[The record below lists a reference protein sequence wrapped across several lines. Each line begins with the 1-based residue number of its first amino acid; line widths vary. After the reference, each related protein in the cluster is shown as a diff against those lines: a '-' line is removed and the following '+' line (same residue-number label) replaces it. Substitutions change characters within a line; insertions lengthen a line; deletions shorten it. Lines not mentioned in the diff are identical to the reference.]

1 VHDLTFYAGL
11 YVLLTELEDNLAAAM
26 EDPVAYSFM
35 LNGGDD
41 INLVQC
47 CAYPGEGSVMITG
60 TEPEDVSQD
69 CLAVLP
75 ATPLPS
81 IRYNS
86 VHSAAEIALL
96 YLTEVQEEEW
106 FKALP
111 EGFRRFDI
119 RRMQLLIENEKTKK
133 VRRVKANLHIHF
145 NISRYGTGY
154 MGAPTAL
161 AIAQVM
167 RGASFQLKT
176 AAMGEVGASGML
188 VPLKPVEQAITAAGV
203 DRLLYVRHEGDLN
216 FGKPN
221 AREGL
226 DVQGFS
232 YLKDMLI
239 YAFDDE
245 EDEVEE
251 E

>member
-1 VHDLTFYAGL
+1 MMF
-11 YVLLTELEDNLAAAM
+11 LLTELEDDVAPAM

-60 TEPEDVSQD
+60 TEPEDVGQC
-69 CLAVLP
+69 CLAALP

-81 IRYNS
+81 IRYNC
-86 VHSAAEIALL
+86 VHSAAEIALN
-96 YLTEVQEEEW
+96 YLTKVQDEEW

-119 RRMQLLIENEKTKK
+119 GRMQLLIENEKTKK

-145 NISRYGTGY
+145 NIHRYGTGY

-167 RGASFQLKT
+167 RGTSFELTT
-176 AAMGEVGASGML
+176 AAVGEVGASGML
-188 VPLKPVEQAITAAGV
+188 VPLRPGEQAITAAGV

-216 FGKPN
+216 FGEPN

-226 DVQGFS
+226 DLQGFS
-232 YLKDMLI
+232 SLKDMLI
-239 YAFDDE
+239 YAFNDRE
-245 EDEVEE
+245 GEVEE
-251 E
+251 